1 MRKVYFRKTVVGLLA
16 AALAVTTLSGN
27 APVGSTSVAAEDDG
41 YSLVWED
48 NFDGDGLNTSD
59 WNVETHEP
67 GWVNQELQRYT
78 ALDEGNIEVKD
89 GSLYIKPHY
98 EAGSQ
103 EAASE
108 QVQDTYISFE
118 FTVWDEVAEDI
129 ALQINMGKLNGIDDA
144 PTPTNVVIK
153 DASLREVLAVTEEP
167 SKEAEA
173 KKAAPS
179 EEDEEAAAEDK
190 DEAKAEEEGK
200 AEGEADEDGNADE
213 DGSVAADVKAGEAG
227 SAAADVKAG
236 EAGSEATDEAKAE
249 TGSGAADE
257 TKVEAGSNAQGK
269 GSDAKAANGDEA
281 GSDKAVAGSAADDS
295 SFPASED
302 EAKEST
308 KTVVVTPEF
317 TGAEGDDGAKSGSLG
332 EQLSDEMLTNPGF
345 NGSDGWYCG
354 FNAPG
359 EGTCSFDNGANITIT
374 NCGTENWNVQ
384 LNQNGLKLQQ
394 GHTYRF
400 SMTASSNVDKYVEI
414 NFMGGAPSYKWYG
427 GGGQSLIKG
436 VQVGSGEGKEVIT
449 SGRITT
455 QNKHDFTYGRFE
467 ARAKVPAGKG
477 FLPAFWLMATDEGL
491 YGQWPKCGE
500 IDIMEVMG
508 QDTGKSYHT
517 IHYGYSAGT
526 GHKENQG
533 SKVLGGNSF
542 SDEYHVF
549 TVDWDPGKITWY
561 VDGTEVYSTDD
572 WYTGTDDD
580 NQITYPAPFDQN
592 FYIILN
598 LAVGGSWVGYPDA
611 ADKEAMN
618 GKAYEIDYVKV
629 YQKSAEEYARL
640 EREAKRPE
648 KSEVKFRQPDS
659 TGNFVVN
666 GNFADDISFDQTAG
680 ADPDNWKLHLE
691 SDAKGTTY
699 QVKDNAITITP
710 SAVGEQNHSV
720 QLKQE
725 NIPMYKGWEYELT
738 FDAVSTEDRNIVIDV
753 EGPDRGWTRYMKD
766 TTVAVGTQK
775 QSYTY
780 SFTMEQ
786 KTDANGSL
794 EFNLGKQGTT
804 APVTISNVRLT
815 HKSGD
820 EVPED
825 KSKTIRPDGNYI
837 YNGSFDQGDRRLG
850 YWEFS
855 DEDAENISV
864 TNVRNV
870 RELKV
875 DVPEGKTVTIK
886 QTQLSPLAQG
896 IYEVSFD
903 GRTQGGAADGI
914 KFNISGTD
922 YVPEL
927 GENNGKYSKKISFDN
942 SKTREESYLEIL
954 FVKPGTYYIDNVFLG
969 EAALIKNGSFNA
981 GMTGF
986 APYIN
991 DGAKANYVVDS
1002 MNGNDNTFA
1011 ITIDDT
1017 GDTDWYVQLNQDGVT
1032 LEEGKTYFFSL
1043 RMRSDIQRKV
1053 SYMLQ
1058 QFEGDWSCYSGTGVV
1073 EIGPQWQ
1080 TFENTFTMNY
1090 PTDTA
1095 ARFNVTMGA
1104 VAGERISDQHNV
1116 YVDDIVL
1123 YEVTGEG
1130 EGGEG
1135 GEGGEVK
1142 PEPSNPGG
1150 NEPAPSDPGSGKPEN
1165 PKPHKPGNGGGSG
1178 SGGNAGSGSGAGNG
1192 GSNAG
1197 GDAGNGGNAGS
1208 GSSAGNGGSNGG
1220 GGVGNGGNAGSGSSA
1235 GNGGAGNSSAAGR
1248 AQNSQ
1253 VLGANRTGDTILA
1266 SNAGANTGSTAR
1278 TGRTGTTSAVNGA
1291 ATTTEAENDTD
1302 NNEAVTEAGE
1312 AQASEVQDNAEIAL
1326 DDEKTAGEET
1336 PAQTAELA
1344 DEETPL
1350 AASPAKQNSNTL
1362 LIVILAAIAA
1372 AVAAGGF
1379 AYIRIFRKK

>member
-16 AALAVTTLSGN
+16 AALAVTTLGGN
-27 APVGSTSVAAEDDG
+27 VFGGSTSVAAEDDG

-48 NFDGDGLNTSD
+48 NFDGDSLNTSG

-78 ALDEGNIEVKD
+78 SLDEGNIEVKD

-98 EAGSQ
+98 EAGFG

-118 FTVWDEVAEDI
+118 FTVWNEVTEDI
-129 ALQINMGKLNGIDDA
+129 ALQINMGKLSGIDDA

-167 SKEAEA
+167 SDEAA
-173 KKAAPS
+173 GKKAAS
-179 EEDEEAAAEDK
+179 SKEDEEATAEDK

-200 AEGEADEDGNADE
+200 AEGEADE
-213 DGSVAADVKAGEAG
+213 AG
-227 SAAADVKAG
+227 VKAG

-257 TKVEAGSNAQGK
+257 AKAEAGSGAADEANVEAGSNAQGK
-269 GSDAKAANGDEA
+269 GSDDKAANGDEA
-281 GSDKAVAGSAADDS
+281 GSDKAVAGSAADDG

-302 EAKEST
+302 EAREST

-317 TGAEGDDGAKSGSLG
+317 TGAEGDDGAQSGSLG

-384 LNQNGLKLQQ
+384 LNQNGLKLEQ

-436 VQVGSGEGKEVIT
+436 VQVSGGAGKESIT

-640 EREAKRPE
+640 EKEAKRPE

-666 GNFADDISFDQTAG
+666 GNFADDISFDGAAG

-699 QVKDNAITITP
+699 EVKNNAITITP
-710 SAVGEQNHSV
+710 SAVGGQNHSV

-753 EGPDRGWTRYMKD
+753 EGPDRGWTRYMQD
-766 TTVAVGTQK
+766 TTVAVGTEK
-775 QSYTY
+775 KSYTY

-820 EVPED
+820 EIPED

-837 YNGSFDQGDRRLG
+837 YNGSFDQGERRLG

-864 TNVRNV
+864 TNSGNV

-875 DVPEGKTVTIK
+875 EVPEGKTVTLK

-896 IYEVSFD
+896 TYEVSFD
-903 GRTQGGAADGI
+903 GRTQGGAADGV
-914 KFNISGTD
+914 KFNVSGTG

-927 GENNGKYSKKISFDN
+927 GENNGNYSKKISVEN

-1080 TFENTFTMNY
+1080 TFENTFTMSY

-1095 ARFNVTMGA
+1095 TRFNVTMGA
-1104 VAGERISDQHNV
+1104 VAGERISEKHNV
-1116 YVDDIVL
+1116 YVDDIIL
-1123 YEVTGEG
+1123 YEVKGEA
-1130 EGGEG
+1130 
-1135 GEGGEVK
+1135 EGGEVK
-1142 PEPSNPGG
+1142 PNPEPGTDTPEPEEPKPENPKP
-1150 NEPAPSDPGSGKPEN
+1150 EDPKPEN

-1178 SGGNAGSGSGAGNG
+1178 NG
-1192 GSNAG
+1192 GSNG
-1197 GDAGNGGNAGS
+1197 GSNGGGS
-1208 GSSAGNGGSNGG
+1208 GNGGSNGG
-1220 GGVGNGGNAGSGSSA
+1220 GSNGGSGNGSGNAGSN
-1235 GNGGAGNSSAAGR
+1235 NGGSNGANSGSGAGSAAIGTSANQ
-1248 AQNSQ
+1248 AQNTAVTPGTSLASANTGVAQ
-1253 VLGANRTGDTILA
+1253 VLGDARNGANSGATAKSSEKTTVSSSNTDANASLGDAVTGD
-1266 SNAGANTGSTAR
+1266 N
-1278 TGRTGTTSAVNGA
+1278 A
-1291 ATTTEAENDTD
+1291 ATTETESVTSEEAAKTD
-1302 NNEAVTEAGE
+1302 ESVVLN
-1312 AQASEVQDNAEIAL
+1312 
-1326 DDEKTAGEET
+1326 DEKNAVEET
-1336 PAQTAELA
+1336 PAQTDISE
-1344 DEETPL
+1344 EETPL
-1350 AASPAKQNSNTL
+1350 AATPTKQGSNTL

>member
-27 APVGSTSVAAEDDG
+27 AFAGSTSVAAEDDG

-48 NFDGDGLNTSD
+48 NFDGNSLNTSD

-67 GWVNQELQRYT
+67 GWVNNELQRYT
-78 ALDEGNIEVKD
+78 SLDEGNIEVKD

-98 EAGSQ
+98 EAGSE
-103 EAASE
+103 EAVSE
-108 QVQDTYISFE
+108 QAQDTYISFE
-118 FTVWDEVAEDI
+118 FTVWDEVTEDI
-129 ALQINMGKLNGIDDA
+129 ALQINMGKISGIADA

-153 DASLREVLAVTEEP
+153 DASLKEVLAVTED
-167 SKEAEA
+167 SS
-173 KKAAPS
+173 KAA
-179 EEDEEAAAEDK
+179 EVKKTALLAEEKVAAEDETEDEEDAKAAESDTADETNEEESSDTAVTGSVVEDKADDTSDAAAED
-190 DEAKAEEEGK
+190 ETAK
-200 AEGEADEDGNADE
+200 
-213 DGSVAADVKAGEAG
+213 
-227 SAAADVKAG
+227 
-236 EAGSEATDEAKAE
+236 TDEAEE
-249 TGSGAADE
+249 TEETEETADP
-257 TKVEAGSNAQGK
+257 
-269 GSDAKAANGDEA
+269 
-281 GSDKAVAGSAADDS
+281 AV
-295 SFPASED
+295 
-302 EAKEST
+302 ST
-308 KTVVVTPEF
+308 ETVVVTPEF
-317 TGAEGDDGAKSGSLG
+317 TGAEGDDGALTGSI
-332 EQLSDEMLTNPGF
+332 EEHLSDEMLTNPGF
-345 NGSDGWYCG
+345 NGGDGWYCG

-359 EGTCSFDNGANITIT
+359 EGTCSFDGEANITIN
-374 NCGTENWNVQ
+374 NCGNENWHVQ
-384 LNQNGLKLQQ
+384 LNQNGIKLEQ

-414 NFMGGAPSYKWYG
+414 NFMSVPSYKWYG

-436 VQVGSGEGKEVIT
+436 SQASGGAGQSEIT

-477 FLPAFWLMATDEGL
+477 YLPAFWLMATDEGL

-517 IHYGYSAGT
+517 IHYGYSADT

-549 TVDWDPGKITWY
+549 TIDWDPGKITWY
-561 VDGTEVYSTDD
+561 VDGEEVYSTDD

-598 LAVGGSWVGYPDA
+598 LAVGGSWVGYPG
-611 ADKEAMN
+611 EAEYAQMN
-618 GKAYEIDYVKV
+618 DKAYEIDYVKV

-640 EREAKRPE
+640 EKEAKKPE
-648 KSEVKFRQPDS
+648 KSEVKFREADA

-666 GNFADDISFDQTAG
+666 GDFAEDISFDGAAG

-691 SDAKGTTY
+691 SDAAGTTY
-699 QVKDNAITITP
+699 EVKDNAITITP
-710 SAVGEQNHSV
+710 SVVGGQNHSV

-753 EGPDRGWTRYMKD
+753 EGPDRGWTRYMQD

-775 QSYTY
+775 QSFTY
-780 SFTMEQ
+780 SFTMEK

-794 EFNLGKQGTT
+794 EFNLGNRGTT

-820 EVPED
+820 EISED

-864 TNVRNV
+864 TNSGNV

-875 DVPEGKTVTIK
+875 EVPEGKTVTLK
-886 QTQLSPLAQG
+886 QTQLSPLG
-896 IYEVSFD
+896 NGTYEVSFD
-903 GRTQGGAADGI
+903 ARTEDGAADGVRLDVA
-914 KFNISGTD
+914 GTE
-922 YVPEL
+922 YTPSL
-927 GENNGKYSKKISFDN
+927 KGENGKYAKKISVEN
-942 SKTREESYLEIL
+942 SKTREESYIEIL

-981 GMTGF
+981 GLTGF
-986 APYIN
+986 APYLN
-991 DGAKANYVVDS
+991 DGAKATYVVDN

-1043 RMRSDIQRKV
+1043 RMRSDIERKV

-1058 QFEGDWSCYSGTGVV
+1058 QFEGNWSCYSGTGVV

-1090 PTDTA
+1090 PTDIA
-1095 ARFNVTMGA
+1095 SRFNVTMGA
-1104 VAGERISDQHNV
+1104 VAGERISEKHNV
-1116 YVDDIVL
+1116 YVDDIIL
-1123 YEVTGEG
+1123 YEVKGEA
-1130 EGGEG
+1130 
-1135 GEGGEVK
+1135 EGGEVK
-1142 PEPSNPGG
+1142 PNPEPGTDTP
-1150 NEPAPSDPGSGKPEN
+1150 EPAV
-1165 PKPHKPGNGGGSG
+1165 PKPGTSGNGAGGSG
-1178 SGGNAGSGSGAGNG
+1178 SGGNG
-1192 GSNAG
+1192 
-1197 GDAGNGGNAGS
+1197 
-1208 GSSAGNGGSNGG
+1208 
-1220 GGVGNGGNAGSGSSA
+1220 
-1235 GNGGAGNSSAAGR
+1235 GNGGANNGGSSAASAPVNQANTSTAAAGT
-1248 AQNSQ
+1248 ALASANTAAPQ
-1253 VLGANRTGDTILA
+1253 VLGEARTPVKSSGKSTVTGSNANANASSDNAATGNAAAGDAVAGDAVTGDNAAA
-1266 SNAGANTGSTAR
+1266 S
-1278 TGRTGTTSAVNGA
+1278 
-1291 ATTTEAENDTD
+1291 TET
-1302 NNEAVTEAGE
+1302 EAVTTEEATKTE
-1312 AQASEVQDNAEIAL
+1312 ESVVLN
-1326 DDEKTAGEET
+1326 DEKPAAEET
-1336 PAQTAELA
+1336 PAKSA
-1344 DEETPL
+1344 DISEEETPL
-1350 AASPAKQNSNTL
+1350 AAAPAEQGSNTL

-1372 AVAAGGF
+1372 AIAAGGF
-1379 AYIRIFRKK
+1379 AYIRVFRKK